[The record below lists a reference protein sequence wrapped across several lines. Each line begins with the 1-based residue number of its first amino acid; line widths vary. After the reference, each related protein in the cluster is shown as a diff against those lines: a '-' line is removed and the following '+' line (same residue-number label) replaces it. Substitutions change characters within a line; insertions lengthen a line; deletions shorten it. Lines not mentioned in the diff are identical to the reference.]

1 MPDDVN
7 EYAKDLGL
15 DHAFVPGQHH
25 PQFCGALDGTCGWGE
40 SFHEKTAGE

>member
-1 MPDDVN
+1 MPDRVN

-15 DHAFVPGQHH
+15 DHVFVPGQHH

-40 SFHEKTAGE
+40 SFHEKTADE

>member
-15 DHAFVPGQHH
+15 DHVFVSGRQH

-40 SFHEKTAGE
+40 SFHEKTSDE

>member
-1 MPDDVN
+1 VSDGVN

-15 DHAFVPGQHH
+15 DHAFVPGLQH

-40 SFHEKTAGE
+40 SFHEMSVDE